1 VTHRPRVAA
10 LPVLAL
16 VLAASAVVSAYAP
29 LPPAPRQWVDIR
41 NVDLHLNEHITLRV
55 RSVHGEIFRTDPKN
69 PAALDDT
76 KSFRIHVTAGTV
88 ALTGDDVAGLLN
100 SVILAYPG
108 SPLTDVHV
116 RIANGQLI
124 ETGVLHKVGDHKVEL
139 TGTVS
144 LTSDGRIKLHVIR
157 THLLGVNGEQLLH
170 TFGLHLDNAV
180 DLSGARGATI
190 KGDDIFLN
198 PLPYLPPPA
207 ISGQLAAVRI
217 EGDRL
222 IEEFA
227 TTADD
232 ATFRHAVVKIDSV
245 GNFIYFRGGE
255 LRFGRLLMQDTDL
268 RISGR
273 DTTSAAFDLDLPHY
287 AVQLVAGYSRTRA
300 DSGVTVYM
308 PNYSTLAH
316 TRR

>member
-1 VTHRPRVAA
+1 
-10 LPVLAL
+10 VLAIS
-16 VLAASAVVSAYAP
+16 VIVSAYAP
-29 LPPAPRQWVDIR
+29 VPPAPRQWIHVR
-41 NVDLHLNEHITLRV
+41 NVDLHLNDHITLRV
-55 RSVHGEIFRTDPKN
+55 RSLHGELFRTDPTR
-69 PAALDDT
+69 PAALDDP

-100 SVILAYPG
+100 SVVLAYPK

-139 TGTVS
+139 TGTPS
-144 LTSDGRIKLHVIR
+144 LTPDGRIKLHVTR

-198 PLPYLPPPA
+198 PLPYLPSPA
-207 ISGQLAAVRI
+207 ISGQLAAVRV
-217 EGDRL
+217 EGDQL
-222 IEEFA
+222 VEEFA
-227 TTADD
+227 TTDDD
-232 ATFRHAVVKIDSV
+232 AAFRHAVKVDSV

-255 LRFGRLLMQDTDL
+255 LRFGRMLMQDTDL
-268 RISGR
+268 RIYGR
-273 DTTSAAFDLDLPHY
+273 DTTPAFDLDLPHY
-287 AVQLVAGYSRTRA
+287 AAQLVAGYSRTRA
-300 DSGVTVYM
+300 DSGVMVYM
-308 PNYSTLAH
+308 PNYASLRAKAAPK
-316 TRR
+316 